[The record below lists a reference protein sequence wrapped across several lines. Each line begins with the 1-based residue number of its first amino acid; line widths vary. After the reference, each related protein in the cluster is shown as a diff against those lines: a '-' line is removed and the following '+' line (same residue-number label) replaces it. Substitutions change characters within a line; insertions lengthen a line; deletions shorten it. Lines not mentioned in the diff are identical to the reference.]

1 MLMTIHNFHR
11 NILPRV
17 LLYMAWLTAAL
28 PLQVLAQVGVVR
40 TIEGQVNV
48 FSGKAE
54 CAPRYG
60 LDVDEGD
67 VVRTGDKAWA
77 ILTMM
82 DGTKITVRPDTELR
96 VDVYR
101 YTEAGESAQ
110 NRAQFTLTRGAMR
123 VASGALAKG
132 RNIGFVVNTPDASM
146 TLRGADQ
153 DVAYINPQFAPR
165 GDALAGAYARSYAG
179 EAIMKNAS
187 GTVTFRDGQIAFAET
202 KVRKPPQ
209 VLLSSPSFYHWHS
222 HIDRRAAAV
231 TEKLDTAPQ

>member
-1 MLMTIHNFHR
+1 MLITIRTVFGC
-11 NILPRV
+11 V
-17 LLYMAWLTAAL
+17 AWIAAAL
-28 PLQVLAQVGVVR
+28 ASPVQAQVGVVR
-40 TIEGQVNV
+40 TIEGKVNV
-48 FSGKAE
+48 FSGKPE

-77 ILTMM
+77 LLTMM
-82 DGTKITVRPDTELR
+82 DGTKITVRPDTEVR

-123 VASGALAKG
+123 VASGGIAKG
-132 RNIGFVVNTPDASM
+132 RNTGFVVNTPDASM

-153 DVAYINPQFAPR
+153 DVAYIGPQFTPR
-165 GDALAGAYARSYAG
+165 GDALVGAYARSYSG

-187 GTVTFRDGQIAFAET
+187 GTVTLRDGQVAFAET

-209 VLLSSPSFYHWHS
+209 VLISSPSFYHWHS

-231 TEKLDTAPQ
+231 TDKLDTASQ